1 VKNGTFFSVN
11 VWKSTHN
18 IARNSR
24 FMPLGR
30 FGWWIAVLT
39 VVAIAMFWIGERWA
53 FSSASESAGSDAR
66 QLATSNASLFNSELE
81 KFQLL
86 QVALAEYPDVA
97 EMLNTGGN
105 NASQVNDRLE
115 RLAEKTNAAAI
126 YVIDASG
133 KTLAASNYRTPA
145 SFVGQNYAF
154 RPYFKNAIAKGSAEL
169 FALGTISG
177 RPGLYL
183 ARRIMPGAT
192 PLGVI
197 VVKVEFDQLA
207 RQWSRQTGTSIV
219 AESHGI
225 VIISGRPE
233 WQFRTL
239 RELEALE
246 KTQISAIRQ
255 FEGASL
261 KRLPFDTNKAIV
273 TIEGEAHHAST
284 IPVRLVGGSLTV
296 LMPTQRFLEGA
307 RAQARI
313 IAVLVLFAF
322 ATALTWQYRQIER
335 AAMQDEVQRD
345 LKKKVAERT
354 AELERTN
361 QLLVIESAERANSEQ
376 RYRASR
382 EELAQA
388 NRLGTLG
395 QVTAG
400 VAHEINQPIAA
411 IRAFAENAI
420 TFLNRSRSEKA
431 SENLQQ
437 IVSLTDRVATITAEL
452 RGFAKQKTPAVGPTS
467 LADAI
472 EASLLLVNHRISE
485 SKTVVEWDKRT
496 ADVSV
501 RADRIRLEQVFVNL
515 IQNSLDALETV
526 ARGHIQM
533 TFAPENGQVL
543 VVVSDNGPGFP
554 KELEGKVFTPFS
566 SGKEQGL
573 GLGLAIARDIVRAFG
588 GDIAV
593 LDGSGARVELRFI
606 KA

>member
-1 VKNGTFFSVN
+1 MS

-18 IARNSR
+18 IVRNSR

-30 FGWWIAVLT
+30 FGWWIGVLT
-39 VVAIAMFWIGERWA
+39 LVAIAMLWMGERWA
-53 FSSASESAGSDAR
+53 VSSASESAGADAR
-66 QLATSNASLFNSELE
+66 QLAASNASLFNSELE

-86 QVALAEYPDVA
+86 QVALADYPDVA
-97 EMLNTGGN
+97 DMLNTGGD

-126 YVIDASG
+126 YVIDANG

-154 RPYFKNAIAKGSAEL
+154 RPYFKDAIAKGNAEL

-183 ARRIMPGAT
+183 ARRIMTGTT

-197 VVKVEFDQLA
+197 VVKVEFDRLA

-239 RELEALE
+239 RELDARE
-246 KTQISAIRQ
+246 KTEISAVRQ

-273 TIEGEAHHAST
+273 AIEGEAHRTFT

-313 IAVLVLFAF
+313 IAVLILFAF
-322 ATALTWQYRQIER
+322 AAALAWQYRQMER
-335 AAMQDEVQRD
+335 AAMQEEVQRD
-345 LKKKVAERT
+345 LKQKVAART
-354 AELERTN
+354 AELEQTN
-361 QLLVIESAERANSEQ
+361 QLLVIESTERANSEQ

-452 RGFAKQKTPAVGPTS
+452 RGFARQKTPAIGPTS

-472 EASLLLVNHRISE
+472 EAALLLVNHRISE
-485 SKTVVEWDKRT
+485 SKTEVEWDKRA

-526 ARGHIQM
+526 ARGRIQM
-533 TFAPENGQVL
+533 TFATENGQVL

-554 KELEGKVFTPFS
+554 NELKGKVFTPFS

-588 GDIAV
+588 GDIA
-593 LDGSGARVELRFI
+593 LLEGRGARVELRFI
-606 KA
+606 TA

>member
-1 VKNGTFFSVN
+1 MN
-11 VWKSTHN
+11 VWKSAHS
-18 IARNSR
+18 IIRNSR
-24 FMPLGR
+24 FVPLGR

-39 VVAIAMFWIGERWA
+39 LVAIAMFWIGERWA
-53 FSSASESAGSDAR
+53 VSSANESAGSDAR

-86 QVALAEYPDVA
+86 QVALADYPDVA
-97 EMLNTGGN
+97 DMLKTGGN
-105 NASQVNDRLE
+105 NASQVNNRLE

-126 YVIDASG
+126 YVMDAGG

-154 RPYFKNAIAKGSAEL
+154 RPYFKDAMAKGNAEL
-169 FALGTISG
+169 FALGTVSG

-183 ARRIMPGAT
+183 ARRIMTGAT

-207 RQWSRQTGTSIV
+207 RQWSRQTGTSII
-219 AESHGI
+219 AEPHGI
-225 VIISGRPE
+225 VIISGRPK

-239 RELEALE
+239 RELGARE
-246 KTQISAIRQ
+246 KAEISAIRQ

-261 KRLPFDTNKAIV
+261 VRLPFDTDKAIV
-273 TIEGEAHHAST
+273 TIEGKAHRTFT

-296 LMPTQRFLEGA
+296 LMPTQRFLDGA
-307 RAQARI
+307 LAQARI
-313 IAVLVLFAF
+313 IVVLILFAF
-322 ATALTWQYRQIER
+322 AAALTWQYRQMER

-345 LKKKVAERT
+345 LKQKVAART
-354 AELERTN
+354 AELERAN
-361 QLLVIESAERANSEQ
+361 QLLVRESAERANSEQ

-395 QVTAG
+395 QITAG

-420 TFLNRSRSEKA
+420 TFLNRSRSQKA
-431 SENLQQ
+431 GENLQH
-437 IVSLTDRVATITAEL
+437 IVNLTDRVATITAEL
-452 RGFAKQKTPAVGPTS
+452 RGFAKQKTPAIGPTS

-472 EASLLLVNHRISE
+472 EASLLLVKHRISE
-485 SKTVVEWDKRT
+485 SKTMVVWDKR
-496 ADVSV
+496 AAGVSV

-526 ARGHIQM
+526 AHGRIQM
-533 TFAPENGQVL
+533 TFASENGHVL

-588 GDIAV
+588 GEIAV
-593 LDGSGARVELRFI
+593 LDGKGARVELRFI
-606 KA
+606 SA

>member
-1 VKNGTFFSVN
+1 
-11 VWKSTHN
+11 
-18 IARNSR
+18 
-24 FMPLGR
+24 
-30 FGWWIAVLT
+30 
-39 VVAIAMFWIGERWA
+39 
-53 FSSASESAGSDAR
+53 
-66 QLATSNASLFNSELE
+66 
-81 KFQLL
+81 
-86 QVALAEYPDVA
+86 
-97 EMLNTGGN
+97 
-105 NASQVNDRLE
+105 
-115 RLAEKTNAAAI
+115 
-126 YVIDASG
+126 
-133 KTLAASNYRTPA
+133 
-145 SFVGQNYAF
+145 VGQNYAF
-154 RPYFKNAIAKGSAEL
+154 RPYFKDAMAKGNAEL

-183 ARRIMPGAT
+183 ARRIMTGAT

-207 RQWSRQTGTSIV
+207 RQWSRQTGTSLI
-219 AESHGI
+219 AEPHGI

-239 RELEALE
+239 RELDARE
-246 KTQISAIRQ
+246 KAEISAIRQ

-261 KRLPFDTNKAIV
+261 MRLPFDTDKANV
-273 TIEGEAHHAST
+273 TIEGKAHRAVT

-313 IAVLVLFAF
+313 IAVLILFAF
-322 ATALTWQYRQIER
+322 AAALTWQYRQMER
-335 AAMQDEVQRD
+335 AAMQEEVQRD
-345 LKKKVAERT
+345 LKQKVAART
-354 AELERTN
+354 AELERAN
-361 QLLVIESAERANSEQ
+361 QLLVMESAERANSEQ
-376 RYRASR
+376 RYRESR

-411 IRAFAENAI
+411 IRAFAENAL

-431 SENLQQ
+431 SENLQH

-452 RGFAKQKTPAVGPTS
+452 RGFAKQKTPAIGPTS

-472 EASLLLVNHRISE
+472 EASLLLVKHRISG
-485 SKTVVEWDKRT
+485 SKTAMIWDKRA

-526 ARGHIQM
+526 AHGRIQM
-533 TFAPENGQVL
+533 TFASENDQVL

-588 GDIAV
+588 GEIAV
-593 LDGSGARVELRFI
+593 LDGKGARVELRFI

>member
-1 VKNGTFFSVN
+1 MS

-18 IARNSR
+18 IVRNSR
-24 FMPLGR
+24 FMPPGR
-30 FGWWIAVLT
+30 FGWWIAVLSL
-39 VVAIAMFWIGERWA
+39 VAIAMFWMGERWA
-53 FSSASESAGSDAR
+53 VSSASESAGSDAR
-66 QLATSNASLFNSELE
+66 QLAASNASLFNSELE

-86 QVALAEYPDVA
+86 QVALADYPDVA
-97 EMLNTGGN
+97 EMLSTGGD

-126 YVIDASG
+126 YVIDANG

-154 RPYFKNAIAKGSAEL
+154 RPYFKDAIAKGNAEL

-183 ARRIMPGAT
+183 ARRIMTGTTA
-192 PLGVI
+192 LGVI

-207 RQWSRQTGTSIV
+207 RQWARQTGTSIV

-225 VIISGRPE
+225 VIISGRQD

-239 RELEALE
+239 RELDARE
-246 KTQISAIRQ
+246 KTEISAVRQ

-261 KRLPFDTNKAIV
+261 KRLPFDTNKAVV
-273 TIEGEAHHAST
+273 TIEGEAHRAFT

-313 IAVLVLFAF
+313 IAVLILVAF
-322 ATALTWQYRQIER
+322 AAALTRQYRQMER

-345 LKKKVAERT
+345 LKQKVAART
-354 AELERTN
+354 ADLERTN
-361 QLLVIESAERANSEQ
+361 HLLVIESTERANSEQ

-420 TFLNRSRSEKA
+420 TFLDRSRSEKA

-472 EASLLLVNHRISE
+472 EAALLLVNHRISE
-485 SKTVVEWDKRT
+485 SKTAVEWDKRA

-526 ARGHIQM
+526 ARGRIQM
-533 TFAPENGQVL
+533 TFATENGLVL

-554 KELEGKVFTPFS
+554 NELKGKVFTPFS

-588 GDIAV
+588 GDIA
-593 LDGSGARVELRFI
+593 LLEGRGARVELRFVT
-606 KA
+606 A

>member
-1 VKNGTFFSVN
+1 MN
-11 VWKSTHN
+11 VWKSAHS
-18 IARNSR
+18 IIRNSR
-24 FMPLGR
+24 FVPLGR
-30 FGWWIAVLT
+30 FGWWIALLPL
-39 VVAIAMFWIGERWA
+39 VAIAMFWIGERWA
-53 FSSASESAGSDAR
+53 VLSASESAGSDAR

-86 QVALAEYPDVA
+86 QVALADYPDVA
-97 EMLNTGGN
+97 DMLKTGGN

-126 YVIDASG
+126 YVMDAGG

-154 RPYFKNAIAKGSAEL
+154 RPYFKDAMAKGNAEL
-169 FALGTISG
+169 FALGTVSG

-183 ARRIMPGAT
+183 ARRIMTGAT

-207 RQWSRQTGTSIV
+207 RQWSRQTGTSII
-219 AESHGI
+219 AEPHGI

-239 RELEALE
+239 RELDARE
-246 KTQISAIRQ
+246 KAEISAIRQ

-261 KRLPFDTNKAIV
+261 MRLPFDTDKANV
-273 TIEGEAHHAST
+273 TIEGKAHRAVT

-296 LMPTQRFLEGA
+296 LMPTQRFLDGA

-313 IAVLVLFAF
+313 IAVLILFAF
-322 ATALTWQYRQIER
+322 AAALTWQYRQRER

-345 LKKKVAERT
+345 LKQKVAART
-354 AELERTN
+354 AELERAN
-361 QLLVIESAERANSEQ
+361 QLLVRESAERANSEQ

-388 NRLGTLG
+388 NRLATLG

-431 SENLQQ
+431 GENLQH
-437 IVSLTDRVATITAEL
+437 IVSLTDRVVTITAEL
-452 RGFAKQKTPAVGPTS
+452 RGYAKQKTPAIGPTS

-472 EASLLLVNHRISE
+472 EASLLLVKHRISE
-485 SKTVVEWDKRT
+485 SNTVVVWDKR
-496 ADVSV
+496 AAGVSV

-526 ARGHIQM
+526 AHGRIQM
-533 TFAPENGQVL
+533 TFASENGHVL

-588 GDIAV
+588 GEIAV
-593 LDGSGARVELRFI
+593 LDGKGARVELRFI
-606 KA
+606 TA